1 MLERIDE
8 QAKFAYKRVLVPDDM
23 SANLL
28 CLNGHVIC
36 KSSAE
41 APKSFEI
48 LQQQLG
54 PKYKVLGLDL
64 SEIEKA
70 VGSLTCMSLRF
81 NKPNAVKPASTK
93 QLVCRYEEMEH

>member
-1 MLERIDE
+1 M
-8 QAKFAYKRVLVPDDM
+8 
-23 SANLL
+23 
-28 CLNGHVIC
+28 IC

-81 NKPNAVKPASTK
+81 NKPNAVKPASAK
-93 QLVCRYEEMEH
+93 QLVCRYEEVEH